1 MATSAEPAPS
11 GKFNFPVPSGPSAVE
26 CAAAEPDH
34 VQQHV
39 EEQNLWTMTTTM
51 ARENDAD
58 ISAREQRLFNLQE

>member
-11 GKFNFPVPSGPSAVE
+11 GKFNFPGPIGTKRRRMRSGGT
-26 CAAAEPDH
+26 PDH

-58 ISAREQRLFNLQE
+58 T